1 MLRRI
6 IQALVLDQVC
16 PQRPW
21 FHGYFVSTLSNG
33 GHNDQHHEDETQVS
47 QNVTATF
54 VVRSVSSY
62 TNKKETLRTIH
73 CHQET
78 FLYWP
83 DISCHPCDKTNK
95 STTQCINTQGTC
107 NAITAYHPSF
117 FATSVSP
124 PGLSEFRY
132 QRQDESA
139 RWAWVNLKFSST
151 RMLTT
156 GEMNYMLQK
165 NETWSKQ
172 GSLQKLASTSPKKMV
187 RHVPP
192 LLPTK
197 NAKKEAD
204 ERDEYT
210 C

>member
-62 TNKKETLRTIH
+62 TNKKGTLRTIR

-78 FLYWP
+78 FLYCP
-83 DISCHPCDKTNK
+83 DVSCHPCDKINK
-95 STTQCINTQGTC
+95 STTQVIMLCINTQGTC
-107 NAITAYHPSF
+107 NAI
-117 FATSVSP
+117 
-124 PGLSEFRY
+124 
-132 QRQDESA
+132 
-139 RWAWVNLKFSST
+139 
-151 RMLTT
+151 
-156 GEMNYMLQK
+156 
-165 NETWSKQ
+165 
-172 GSLQKLASTSPKKMV
+172 
-187 RHVPP
+187 
-192 LLPTK
+192 
-197 NAKKEAD
+197 
-204 ERDEYT
+204 
-210 C
+210 